1 MNTETTIRKIYTSKI
16 VSVLPGDKLMKI
28 EGIFDALSFH
38 HILVVE
44 NEQLKGIISKNDLL
58 KWYADNAARDVIPD
72 RNQISAAAVMIK
84 DPITLDV
91 DDTIGLAADIILSN
105 KLHAIPVL
113 DGQMLAGIIT
123 SHDIIKYSYS

>member
-16 VSVLPGDKLMKI
+16 VSVLPDDKLMKI
-28 EGIFDALSFH
+28 EGIFGTLSFH

-58 KWYADNAARDVIPD
+58 KWYADNAARGVIPD
-72 RNQISAAAVMIK
+72 RNQISAADVMTK

>member
-1 MNTETTIRKIYTSKI
+1 MNNETTIRKIYTSKV

-28 EGIFDALSFH
+28 EGIFDLLSFH

-58 KWYADNAARDVIPD
+58 KWYSDNASRGVIPD
-72 RNQISAAAVMIK
+72 RNQIIAADIMTT

-91 DDTIGLAADIILSN
+91 DDSIGLAADIILSN

-113 DGQMLAGIIT
+113 DGQMLMGIIT
-123 SHDIIKYSYS
+123 SHDIIKYCFT